1 MATYGREPG
10 GKTCFSAHAPETK
23 RRMDNGPERSGA
35 EQEALSEDADTA
47 ENGKP
52 AVLSVGDGMFREA
65 VFPEIW

>member
-1 MATYGREPG
+1 
-10 GKTCFSAHAPETK
+10 
-23 RRMDNGPERSGA
+23 MDNGPERSGA